1 MKASL
6 RERLT
11 QVAERHEEV
20 GLLLSDPGTFSDQNR
35 FRNLSQEYAQL
46 EPVVKAWRDWQDAW
60 TGVQRAMRSA
70 GPPWRCVW
78 ALAAPVPSQLPSA
91 LRSQLPSPGPLPAY
105 ADDQPMRPAAARIR
119 IGFEK

>member
-35 FRNLSQEYAQL
+35 FRDLSQEYAQVN
-46 EPVVKAWRDWQDAW
+46 PVVVRL
-60 TGVQRAMRSA
+60 RI
-70 GPPWRCVW
+70 
-78 ALAAPVPSQLPSA
+78 ALSSENVT
-91 LRSQLPSPGPLPAY
+91 
-105 ADDQPMRPAAARIR
+105 
-119 IGFEK
+119 